1 MWKVL
6 LILAVLLM
14 ILSAAARAA
23 DDDKPEGPTG
33 IFYGS
38 ARGYRGPVTVKVIL
52 QNGRIVSVKV
62 VRHRE
67 NRARNSLTVIPKRIA
82 KAQITQ
88 VDAVSR
94 ATVTSNAIMKAT
106 ADAIA
111 APSADP
117 VSEGR
122 RAW

>member
-38 ARGYRGPVTVKVIL
+38 ARGYRGPVT
-52 QNGRIVSVKV
+52 VKV